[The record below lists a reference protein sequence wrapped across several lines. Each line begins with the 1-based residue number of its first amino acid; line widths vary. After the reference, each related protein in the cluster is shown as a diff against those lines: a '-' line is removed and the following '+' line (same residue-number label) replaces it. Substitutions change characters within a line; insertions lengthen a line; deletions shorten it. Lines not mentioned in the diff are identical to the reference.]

1 MNGEGKGERERKLIF
16 LLLLLF
22 NFANWVKR
30 NDLGKLIFWSSFCS
44 RLEEVKNLRE
54 IAKRKEEKDIKL
66 RWNNISIETFLYE

>member
-1 MNGEGKGERERKLIF
+1 M
-16 LLLLLF
+16 
-22 NFANWVKR
+22 KR